1 MEPAPTRIYA
11 MLNISPVGNFG
22 NELYL
27 GPTFQ
32 PINVKAAINTINN
45 NKDKIVAIKVRING
59 DHNELMH
66 DLEVLKRAC
75 MASGRNRLPI
85 MLHWTTDRELL
96 TC

>member
-11 MLNISPVGNFG
+11 MLNISQVGNFG

-27 GPTFQ
+27 SPTFQ

-75 MASGRNRLPI
+75 MGGTKPACQSCCTGRPI
-85 MLHWTTDRELL
+85 GS
-96 TC
+96 C